1 MEGGLTAAFLFI
13 IMPYPYLTEIKIM
26 SDVPISRDYTDVL
39 FFETMSEMR
48 NKLFSLTK
56 KTYTNMSY
64 QRVKSSV
71 PGGKDAYKVI
81 VPENADILEANN
93 CNYIAFTNTQ
103 TQNNWWFG
111 FITDIGYNG
120 ENSSTITYEIDYF
133 TSFIM
138 AAEFH
143 PCWVEREHSI
153 TDNPGDNCVPE
164 PLSVNYYEINQENS
178 PVIFSGY
185 NGEGTAVLKPYIIL
199 CCADKEGLPTTITDN
214 SPNMLS
220 GEFNGCVYYWSTSAS
235 DIADLIQTITRTPGL
250 GADII
255 QGVYMSK
262 AKPTPGDAPVII
274 SDEITVYPSSTAYK
288 NKKMLTYPYRYFQ
301 LSSPKESIIIKPQM
315 VNGAKLKITTTLTT
329 GISATARSFP
339 TNANMEGFND
349 GVNFELTSPC
359 LFTKDSFGSWLAQNV
374 VGLSIDSMANT
385 LKIAGGA
392 LGNIGGFRTGSISGI
407 DDNMESQGKI
417 MRNMI
422 QQYNAPNIARGSS
435 SPSSLAVNMGDITLY
450 TYEVNQEMGVTINN
464 YFTMFGYATQKLKMP
479 NLNSRPYW
487 NYVKTNNCVV
497 TGEIPTQAKRII
509 QDVFNRGVRLWH
521 TLDVGNY
528 NLDNAV

>member
-1 MEGGLTAAFLFI
+1 MGGGITAAFLFI

-143 PCWVEREHSI
+143 PCWVEREHSA
-153 TDNPGDNCVPE
+153 TDKPGDNCIPE
-164 PLSVNYYEINQENS
+164 PLSVNYYNISDIQLIFDRYDGGDLPS
-178 PVIFSGY
+178 DLYPYVI
-185 NGEGTAVLKPYIIL
+185 V
-199 CCADKEGLPTTITDN
+199 CCADKEGLPTDIMDH
-214 SPNMLS
+214 SPDALS
-220 GEFNGCVYYWSTSAS
+220 GEFNGCVYYWTTPSGAAS
-235 DIADLIQTITRTPGL
+235 LIQTITRTPAL

-262 AKPTPGDAPVII
+262 AKPTPGRSPVILDDKI
-274 SDEITVYPSSTAYK
+274 PVYPSTTSYK
-288 NKKMLTYPYRYFQ
+288 NKKLLTYPYRYFQ
-301 LSSPKESIIIKPQM
+301 LSSPKESIVIKPQM
-315 VNGAKLKITTTLTT
+315 VNGPILKIRTALTT
-329 GISATARSFP
+329 GISATARSFA

-392 LGNIGGFRTGSISGI
+392 LGNIGGMRTGSISGI
-407 DDNMESQGKI
+407 SDDMESQGKI

-422 QQYNAPNIARGSS
+422 QQYNAPNITRGSS
-435 SPSSLAVNMGDITLY
+435 SPSSLAVNMGNITIF
-450 TYEVNQEMGVTINN
+450 TYEVNPEMGAAIDS